1 MSLSKHAL
9 TYLKRHYR
17 ALYQRAYALELAT
30 SLMRWVNLIPAATTS
45 PKPAP
50 TRARRSRALPLLI
63 VLTTLTCGSGLE
75 AAHAA
80 DISGTHTGSD
90 DVYIDKAGTYT
101 VADGTTFKNV
111 SHPTSCPISM
121 YHPLGH
127 FELIFEGSALFE
139 SNSASTIG
147 YGGGAIEVYDS
158 LNFNGGTGDIIFSG
172 NNANT
177 SQFNAEGGAIY
188 TIDALTMTGSTG
200 KISFSGNQ
208 AKNGGAISSS
218 SINLTAGS
226 GGIEFINNRASVHG
240 GAIYVYYNYYNDN
253 NINLTAAEGDIVFS
267 GNTAGSTRNAI
278 YIYSSDPPT
287 INLQAKGNHFISFED
302 AISGRDPKYIDVLLN
317 DGTDYDG
324 TIKFSTSMTLGQ
336 IAQFDGTFELSGTN
350 TTLSSN
356 YTLANGTYEV
366 KKGATGDHRNFQ
378 QNNGELKVEGV
389 LEATTFN
396 YNNGIFDIDGKLD
409 VNTFNQ
415 LDGDLKAGSGND
427 DNLTLNGTMKV
438 ENYQLKTGSLT
449 VGDSADGL
457 AITALTL
464 STDTTLT
471 VENGFGGS
479 IESLVNNGGT
489 LQGDGLSGL
498 TLKEF
503 STTVDYTFTK
513 ETSPQVTTFKLL
525 TGGSYTVSTGEHAQ
539 YDTFEMDGN
548 SLTVESQGSFTAD
561 SFTHSTGSI
570 SLQPGS
576 TFTVAKGN
584 YTSPKYTTA
593 TTVLELS
600 SGSDFVVLGSYT
612 LSEGGQV
619 KVSGLGST
627 ITAQS
632 IAFESGSE
640 LYFTIDESVKGNEP
654 ENAMLILNQTVNT
667 QAISLAG
674 VTVTVPS
681 EAATAAKQRAARTG
695 TAEAVHLLYSKTG
708 LTDLPADGTN
718 NLYRFQVKDTGGESY
733 SYGQDTTTDPGIDPD
748 PGTDPDPGQGGTD
761 PGQGGTDPSTGDG
774 GQTDPQPGTG
784 EGGSNPG
791 TGEGGSQGGGSLI
804 AVRDPQALEHMGATG
819 NQAHAFSIFENGT
832 FAEGSPEAR
841 FFKAKGGIFE
851 VTQQDG
857 AAGLTALTALLPND
871 APVVLDQARNT
882 MSFITQAAFDG
893 AGLPPGRSG
902 RAQVSLSAQN
912 QGASPIAGANSVASL
927 STAST
932 GRSAVQDEGGRIS
945 APLSLN
951 SALWLKA
958 RLNSIDSER
967 YENGSA
973 GYDGDLSLLALGIDT
988 ALTSEWSLGLG
999 FSYSK
1004 GDLDGLSRSVESEG
1018 YTLFGYSRYHSGNWY
1033 LNGLVAVSL
1042 EDYEE
1047 DSQVLSH
1054 SLTSDYRATTL
1065 YGGIFT
1071 GLELSTAQGG
1081 TFSPEIGLTVFSTKL
1096 SDYDSELSDN
1106 IEAERATISSALAGF
1121 KWQLTALSTESA
1133 ELNVKGAL
1141 HARYDLST
1149 EGIDYDVGLSNGTH
1163 LQLAGEEP
1171 DRFALMPSLGVS
1183 LKLGPSRAFELEA
1196 RYSAEL
1202 SEHFTG
1208 QAVSLGLNYRF

>member
-17 ALYQRAYALELAT
+17 ALYQRAYALGLAP

-218 SINLTAGS
+218 SVNLTAGS

-240 GAIYVYYNYYNDN
+240 GAIYLFPYNATNVT
-253 NINLTAAEGDIVFS
+253 LTAAEGDIVFS
-267 GNTAGSTRNAI
+267 GNTVGSARNAI
-278 YIYSSDPPT
+278 YIDSSALFA
-287 INLQAKGNHFISFED
+287 INLQAKDNHFISFED
-302 AISGRDPKYIDVLLN
+302 AISGRAPTNLSVNLN
-317 DGTDYDG
+317 DGADYDG

-336 IAQFDGTFELSGTN
+336 VNQHNGTFELSGQT
-350 TTLSSN
+350 TTLTSN
-356 YTLANGTYEV
+356 YTLNQGTYVV
-366 KKGATGDHRNFQ
+366 KEGATGNHETFNQ
-378 QNNGELKVEGV
+378 QNGELNVGGT
-389 LEATTFN
+389 LTATTFN
-396 YNNGIFDIDGKLD
+396 YIDGSFKLDGKLD
-409 VNTFNQ
+409 VGTFNQ
-415 LDGDLKAGSGND
+415 NGGDLKAGGTEGEDNLVLGTDGSMEVD
-427 DNLTLNGTMKV
+427 DYQLKNGSLTIGEGADKLTIGNLTLN
-438 ENYQLKTGSLT
+438 
-449 VGDSADGL
+449 
-457 AITALTL
+457 
-464 STDTTLT
+464 TDTTLT
-471 VENGFGGS
+471 VEENA
-479 IESLVNNGGT
+479 T
-489 LQGDGLSGL
+489 L
-498 TLKEF
+498 
-503 STTVDYTFTK
+503 
-513 ETSPQVTTFKLL
+513 
-525 TGGSYTVSTGEHAQ
+525 TVS
-539 YDTFEMDGN
+539 N
-548 SLTVESQGSFTAD
+548 SLTNSGSL
-561 SFTHSTGSI
+561 I
-570 SLQPGS
+570 LKPQS
-576 TFTVAKGN
+576 TFILQNGD
-584 YTSPKYTTA
+584 YTTPA
-593 TTVLELS
+593 TEHNFSAGTTFEI
-600 SGSDFVVLGSYT
+600 SGKYT
-612 LSEGGQV
+612 LSQGATI
-619 KVSGLGST
+619 KVSGLSSKIQAKTIALNPGST
-627 ITAQS
+627 LHFSIDDSAKGSTA
-632 IAFESGSE
+632 
-640 LYFTIDESVKGNEP
+640 T
-654 ENAMLILNQTVNT
+654 NAMLNLIQTDASAT
-667 QAISLAG
+667 AIPLKD
-674 VTVTVPS
+674 VTITVDS
-681 EAATAAKQRAARTG
+681 ATAVAAKQRAARTG
-695 TAEAVHLLYSKTG
+695 TVETVYLLSSNKGFTIDKPTSNVNELYKVTVQG
-708 LTDLPADGTN
+708 TDTEV
-718 NLYRFQVKDTGGESY
+718 YRYGEEKA
-733 SYGQDTTTDPGIDPD
+733 PDPD
-748 PGTDPDPGQGGTD
+748 PSTDPY

-857 AAGLTALTALLPND
+857 IAGLTALTALLPND

-932 GRSAVQDEGGRIS
+932 GRSTVQDEGGRIS

-1081 TFSPEIGLTVFSTKL
+1081 TFTTELGLTVLSTKL

-1106 IEAERATISSALAGF
+1106 IEAKRATISSALAGF

-1149 EGIDYDVGLSNGTH
+1149 EGLDYDVGLSNGTH
-1163 LQLAGEEP
+1163 LQLVGEEP
-1171 DRFALMPSLGVS
+1171 DRFALMPSLGVN

>member
-17 ALYQRAYALELAT
+17 ALYQRAYALGLAP
-30 SLMRWVNLIPAATTS
+30 SLMRWVNLIPVEPNE

-50 TRARRSRALPLLI
+50 ARRNRALPLLI
-63 VLTTLTCGSGLE
+63 TLTALTCGPGLE

-101 VADGTTFKNV
+101 VASGTTFKNV
-111 SHPTSCPISM
+111 SDPANSPISM
-121 YHPLGH
+121 IKTDGQ
-127 FELIFEGSALFE
+127 FGLIFEGSALFE
-139 SNSASTIG
+139 SNSAATAVA
-147 YGGGAIEVYDS
+147 GGGAIAAYGS
-158 LNFNGGTGDIIFSG
+158 LNFSGGPGDITFSG
-172 NNANT
+172 NTATNT
-177 SQFNAEGGAIY
+177 SSSMGTEGGAIY
-188 TIDALTMTGSTG
+188 TYKTLTMTGSTG

-208 AKNGGAISSS
+208 AQKGGAINSSS
-218 SINLTAGS
+218 VNLTAGS
-226 GGIEFINNRASVHG
+226 GGIEFVNNHASDRG
-240 GAIYVYYNYYNDN
+240 GAIY
-253 NINLTAAEGDIVFS
+253 INQTGSANVKITAAEGDIVFS

-278 YIYSSDPPT
+278 YIYNSDPPT

-317 DGTDYDG
+317 DGTTDYDG
-324 TIKFSTSMTLGQ
+324 TIKFSTSMTLGLMTQ
-336 IAQFDGTFELSGTN
+336 YNGTFELSGLD
-350 TTLSSN
+350 TTLTSN
-356 YTLANGTYEV
+356 YLLHQGTYVV
-366 KKGATGDHRNFQ
+366 KEGATGNHETFNQ
-378 QNNGELKVEGV
+378 QNGELNVGGTLTATTFHHDNGTINAEGTLDVDTFYQSDGTLNVGGTLIATTFHHINGTINAEGTLDVDTFYQNDGTLKVGGK

-396 YNNGIFDIDGKLD
+396 QYNGAIKVEGTLD
-409 VNTFNQ
+409 V
-415 LDGDLKAGSGND
+415 
-427 DNLTLNGTMKV
+427 
-438 ENYQLKTGSLT
+438 
-449 VGDSADGL
+449 
-457 AITALTL
+457 
-464 STDTTLT
+464 
-471 VENGFGGS
+471 
-479 IESLVNNGGT
+479 
-489 LQGDGLSGL
+489 
-498 TLKEF
+498 
-503 STTVDYTFTK
+503 
-513 ETSPQVTTFKLL
+513 
-525 TGGSYTVSTGEHAQ
+525 
-539 YDTFEMDGN
+539 DTFEMDGN

-761 PGQGGTDPSTGDG
+761 PGQGGTNPGTGDG
-774 GQTDPQPGTG
+774 GQTDPKPGTG

-791 TGEGGSQGGGSLI
+791 SGEGGSQGGGSLI
-804 AVRDPQALEHMGATG
+804 AARDPQALERMGATG
-819 NQAHAFSIFENGT
+819 NQSRAFSILENGI
-832 FAEGSPEAR
+832 FADGSPEAR

-857 AAGLTALTALLPND
+857 IAGLTALTALLPND

-893 AGLPPGRSG
+893 SGITPGRIS
-902 RAQVSLSAQN
+902 RAQISLSAPQ
-912 QGASPIAGANSVASL
+912 QGEAPIASANSGARLSL
-927 STAST
+927 TST
-932 GRSAVQDEGGRIS
+932 GSSTVQDEGGRIS

-958 RLNSIDSER
+958 RLNSIDSEH
-967 YENGSA
+967 YDNGSA

-988 ALTSEWSLGLG
+988 ALTPEWSLGLG

-1004 GDLDGLSRSVESEG
+1004 GDLDALSRSVESEG
-1018 YTLFGYSRYHSGNWY
+1018 YTIFGYSRYRSGNWY
-1033 LNGLVAVSL
+1033 LNGLLAVSL

-1054 SLTSDYRATTL
+1054 SLKTDYRATTL

-1081 TFSPEIGLTVFSTKL
+1081 TFTPELGLTVLSTKL

-1106 IEAERATISSALAGF
+1106 IEVERATISSALAGF
-1121 KWQLTALSTESA
+1121 KWQLTALSTESV

>member
-17 ALYQRAYALELAT
+17 ALYQRAYALGLAP
-30 SLMRWVNLIPAATTS
+30 SLMRWVNLIPVEPNE

-50 TRARRSRALPLLI
+50 ARRNRALPLLI
-63 VLTTLTCGSGLE
+63 TLTALTCGPGLE

-101 VADGTTFKNV
+101 VASGTTFKNV
-111 SHPTSCPISM
+111 SDPANSPISM
-121 YHPLGH
+121 IKTDGSTDGQ
-127 FELIFEGSALFE
+127 FGLIFEGSALFE
-139 SNSASTIG
+139 SNSAATAVA
-147 YGGGAIEVYDS
+147 GGGAIAAYGS
-158 LNFNGGTGDIIFSG
+158 LNFSGGPGDITFSG
-172 NNANT
+172 NTATNT
-177 SQFNAEGGAIY
+177 SSSMGTEGGAIY
-188 TIDALTMTGSTG
+188 TYKTLTMTGSTG

-208 AKNGGAISSS
+208 AQKGGAINSSS
-218 SINLTAGS
+218 VNLTAGS
-226 GGIEFINNRASVHG
+226 GDIEFVNNHASDLG
-240 GAIYVYYNYYNDN
+240 GAIYINQTGSANV
-253 NINLTAAEGDIVFS
+253 NIRAAEGDIVFS

-278 YIYSSDPPT
+278 YIDNSDSPS

-302 AISGRDPKYIDVLLN
+302 AISGRDPKYINVLLN
-317 DGTDYDG
+317 DGTTDYDG
-324 TIKFSTSMTLGQ
+324 TIKFSTSMTLGLMTQ
-336 IAQFDGTFELSGTN
+336 YNGTFELSGLD
-350 TTLSSN
+350 TTLTSN
-356 YTLANGTYEV
+356 YILHQGTYVV
-366 KKGATGDHRNFQ
+366 KEGATGNHETFNQ
-378 QNNGELKVEGV
+378 QNGELNVGGTLIATTFHHINGTINAEGTLDVDTFYQNDGTLKVGGK

-396 YNNGIFDIDGKLD
+396 QYNGAIKVEGTLD
-409 VNTFNQ
+409 V
-415 LDGDLKAGSGND
+415 
-427 DNLTLNGTMKV
+427 
-438 ENYQLKTGSLT
+438 
-449 VGDSADGL
+449 
-457 AITALTL
+457 
-464 STDTTLT
+464 
-471 VENGFGGS
+471 
-479 IESLVNNGGT
+479 
-489 LQGDGLSGL
+489 
-498 TLKEF
+498 
-503 STTVDYTFTK
+503 
-513 ETSPQVTTFKLL
+513 
-525 TGGSYTVSTGEHAQ
+525 
-539 YDTFEMDGN
+539 DTFEMDGN

-619 KVSGLGST
+619 KVSGLSSKIQAKTIALNPGST
-627 ITAQS
+627 LHFSIDDSAKGSTA
-632 IAFESGSE
+632 
-640 LYFTIDESVKGNEP
+640 T
-654 ENAMLILNQTVNT
+654 NAMLNLIQTDASAT
-667 QAISLAG
+667 AIPLKD
-674 VTVTVPS
+674 VTITVDS
-681 EAATAAKQRAARTG
+681 ATAAAAKQRAARTG
-695 TAEAVHLLYSKTG
+695 TVETVYLLSSNKGFTIDKPTSNVNELYKVTVQG
-708 LTDLPADGTN
+708 TDTEV
-718 NLYRFQVKDTGGESY
+718 YRYGEEKA
-733 SYGQDTTTDPGIDPD
+733 PDPD
-748 PGTDPDPGQGGTD
+748 PSTDPDPQPGT
-761 PGQGGTDPSTGDG
+761 GGDG
-774 GQTDPQPGTG
+774 STDSQPGTG
-784 EGGSNPG
+784 EGGFNPG
-791 TGEGGSQGGGSLI
+791 MGEGGSEGGGSLI
-804 AVRDPQALEHMGATG
+804 AARDPQALERMGATG
-819 NQAHAFSIFENGT
+819 NQSRAFSILENGI
-832 FAEGSPEAR
+832 FADGSPEAR

-857 AAGLTALTALLPND
+857 VAGLTALTALLPND

-893 AGLPPGRSG
+893 AGLPTGRISH
-902 RAQVSLSAQN
+902 AHVNLSASQ
-912 QGASPIAGANSVASL
+912 QGAAPIAGANSGAPL
-927 STAST
+927 SSAAT
-932 GRSAVQDEGGRIS
+932 GHGAVQDEGGRIS

-958 RLNSIDSER
+958 RLNSIDSEH
-967 YENGSA
+967 YDNGSA

-988 ALTSEWSLGLG
+988 ALTPEWSLGLG

-1004 GDLDGLSRSVESEG
+1004 GDLDALSRSVESEG
-1018 YTLFGYSRYHSGNWY
+1018 YALFGYSRYRQGSWY
-1033 LNGLVAVSL
+1033 LNGLLAVSL

-1047 DSQVLSH
+1047 DSQVLTH
-1054 SLTSDYRATTL
+1054 SLKTDYRATTL

-1096 SDYDSELSDN
+1096 SDYDSALSDN

-1171 DRFALMPSLGVS
+1171 DSFALMPSLGVN

>member
-17 ALYQRAYALELAT
+17 ALYQRAYALGLAP
-30 SLMRWVNLIPAATTS
+30 SLMRWVNLIPVEPNE

-50 TRARRSRALPLLI
+50 ARRNRALPLLI
-63 VLTTLTCGSGLE
+63 TLTALTCGPGLE

-101 VADGTTFKNV
+101 VASGTTFKNV
-111 SHPTSCPISM
+111 SDPANSPISM
-121 YHPLGH
+121 IKTDGSTDGQ
-127 FELIFEGSALFE
+127 FGLIFEGSALFE
-139 SNSASTIG
+139 SNSAATAVA
-147 YGGGAIEVYDS
+147 GGGAIAAYGS
-158 LNFNGGTGDIIFSG
+158 LNFSGGPGDITFSG
-172 NNANT
+172 NTATNT
-177 SQFNAEGGAIY
+177 SSSMGTEGGAIY
-188 TIDALTMTGSTG
+188 TYKTLTMTGSTG

-208 AKNGGAISSS
+208 AQKGGAINSSS
-218 SINLTAGS
+218 VNLTAGS
-226 GGIEFINNRASVHG
+226 GGIEFVNNHASDRG
-240 GAIYVYYNYYNDN
+240 GAIY
-253 NINLTAAEGDIVFS
+253 INQTGSANVKITAAEGDIVFS

-278 YIYSSDPPT
+278 YIYNSDPPT

-302 AISGRDPKYIDVLLN
+302 AISGRDPKYIDVRLN
-317 DGTDYDG
+317 DGTTDYDG
-324 TIKFSTSMTLGQ
+324 TIKFSTSMTLGLMTQ
-336 IAQFDGTFELSGTN
+336 YNGTFELSGLD
-350 TTLSSN
+350 TTLTSN
-356 YTLANGTYEV
+356 YILHQGTYVV
-366 KKGATGDHRNFQ
+366 KEGATGNHETFNQ
-378 QNNGELKVEGV
+378 QNGELNVGGTLIATTFHHFNGTINAEGTLDVDTFYQSDGTLNVGGTLIATTFHHINGTLKVGGK

-396 YNNGIFDIDGKLD
+396 QYNGAIKVEGTLD
-409 VNTFNQ
+409 V
-415 LDGDLKAGSGND
+415 
-427 DNLTLNGTMKV
+427 
-438 ENYQLKTGSLT
+438 
-449 VGDSADGL
+449 
-457 AITALTL
+457 
-464 STDTTLT
+464 
-471 VENGFGGS
+471 
-479 IESLVNNGGT
+479 
-489 LQGDGLSGL
+489 
-498 TLKEF
+498 
-503 STTVDYTFTK
+503 
-513 ETSPQVTTFKLL
+513 
-525 TGGSYTVSTGEHAQ
+525 
-539 YDTFEMDGN
+539 DTFEMDGN

-627 ITAQS
+627 ITAQT
-632 IAFESGSE
+632 IGFASGSE
-640 LYFTIDESVKGNEP
+640 LYFTIDDSVKSNEP
-654 ENAMLILNQTVNT
+654 ENAMLILDQTNT
-667 QAISLAG
+667 NDAISLEG
-674 VTVTVPS
+674 VTITVDAPT
-681 EAATAAKQRAARTG
+681 ATAAKKRAARTG
-695 TAEAVHLLYSKTG
+695 TAETVHLLYSEQGFTG
-708 LTDLPADGTN
+708 LPADGTN
-718 NLYRFQVKDTGGESY
+718 NLYQVKLDDGSMGY
-733 SYGQDTTTDPGIDPD
+733 RYGKDTTTD

-761 PGQGGTDPSTGDG
+761 PGTGGNNPGSGGDSSTDPK
-774 GQTDPQPGTG
+774 PGTG

-791 TGEGGSQGGGSLI
+791 SGDDGSQGGGSLI
-804 AVRDPQALEHMGATG
+804 AVRDPQALERMGATG
-819 NQAHAFSIFENGT
+819 NQAHAFSILENGT
-832 FAEGSPEAR
+832 FAEGTPEEH

-851 VTQQDG
+851 VTQQDA

-893 AGLPPGRSG
+893 SSISPARISPRISLVNTSSQGGAPAAGAGQIADANSG
-902 RAQVSLSAQN
+902 AQLSAT
-912 QGASPIAGANSVASL
+912 P
-927 STAST
+927 T
-932 GRSAVQDEGGRIS
+932 GRGAVQEEGGRIS

-958 RLNSIDSER
+958 RLNTIDSER

-988 ALTSEWSLGLG
+988 ALTPEWSLGLG

-1004 GDLDGLSRSVESEG
+1004 GDLDALSRSVESEG
-1018 YTLFGYSRYHSGNWY
+1018 YALFGYSRYRQGSWY
-1033 LNGLVAVSL
+1033 LNGLLAVSL

-1047 DSQVLSH
+1047 DSQVLTH
-1054 SLTSDYRATTL
+1054 SLKTDYRATTL

-1096 SDYDSELSDN
+1096 SDYDSALSDN

-1171 DRFALMPSLGVS
+1171 DRFALMPSLGVN
-1183 LKLGPSRAFELEA
+1183 LKLGSSRAFELEA

>member
-17 ALYQRAYALELAT
+17 ALYQRAYALELAP

-80 DISGTHTGSD
+80 TLSGTIISGD
-90 DVYIDKAGTYT
+90 DNNPVYIDQEGTYT

-111 SHPTSCPISM
+111 SHPTRSPISM
-121 YHPLGH
+121 YHPGTLGH

-147 YGGGAIEVYDS
+147 YGGGAIEVDGS

-172 NNANT
+172 NKANT

-218 SINLTAGS
+218 SVNLTAGS
-226 GGIEFINNRASVHG
+226 GGIEFVNNHASKQG
-240 GAIYVYYNYYNDN
+240 GAIYVHYSYYYHN

-267 GNTAGSTRNAI
+267 GNTAESARNAI
-278 YIYSSDPPT
+278 YIDSSAPPA
-287 INLQAKGNHFISFED
+287 INLQAKDNHFISFED
-302 AISGRDPKYIDVLLN
+302 AISGRAPKYIDVRLN
-317 DGTDYDG
+317 DGTYNDG
-324 TIKFSTSMTLGQ
+324 TIKFSTSMTLGLMTQ
-336 IAQFDGTFELSGTN
+336 YNGTFELSGLD
-350 TTLSSN
+350 TTLTSN
-356 YTLANGTYEV
+356 YLLHQGTYVV
-366 KKGATGDHRNFQ
+366 KEGATGNHKTFNQ
-378 QNNGELKVEGV
+378 QNGELNVGGTLTATTFYQSAGTLKVGGT
-389 LEATTFN
+389 LKATTFN
-396 YNNGIFDIDGKLD
+396 HINGTIKVEGTLD
-409 VNTFNQ
+409 VDTFNQ
-415 LDGDLKAGSGND
+415 NSGALKAGSGND
-427 DNLTLNGTMKV
+427 DNLVLGTDGTMKV
-438 ENYQLKTGSLT
+438 ENYQLNRGSLT

-457 AITALTL
+457 AITKLTL
-464 STDTTLT
+464 SKDTSFT
-471 VENGFGGS
+471 VEKGFSGS
-479 IESLVNNGGT
+479 ISKLIINSGGIIT
-489 LQGDGLSGL
+489 ISAGAN
-498 TLKEF
+498 
-503 STTVDYTFTK
+503 
-513 ETSPQVTTFKLL
+513 
-525 TGGSYTVSTGEHAQ
+525 AQ

-561 SFTHSTGSI
+561 SFTHTTGHI
-570 SLQPGS
+570 VLQS
-576 TFTVAKGN
+576 DADFTVAKGN
-584 YTSPKYTTA
+584 YTSPKYATP

-600 SGSDFVVLGSYT
+600 SGSDFVVSGSYT

-627 ITAQS
+627 ITAQT
-632 IAFESGSE
+632 ITFESGSE
-640 LYFTIDESVKGNEP
+640 LYFAIDDSVKGNEP
-654 ENAMLILNQTVNT
+654 KNAMLILETNT
-667 QAISLAG
+667 NDEISLAG
-674 VTVTVPS
+674 VTVTVDSPT
-681 EAATAAKQRAARTG
+681 ATAAKQRAARTG
-695 TAEAVHLLYSKTG
+695 TAETVHLLYSKTG
-708 LTDLPADGTN
+708 FTGLPADGTN
-718 NLYRFQVKDTGGESY
+718 NLYQVKLDDGSMGY
-733 SYGQDTTTDPGIDPD
+733 RYGQDTTTD

-761 PGQGGTDPSTGDG
+761 PGQGGTDPGQGGTDPGTGDS
-774 GQTDPQPGTG
+774 GQTDPNPGTG

-791 TGEGGSQGGGSLI
+791 SGEGGSQGGGSLI
-804 AVRDPQALEHMGATG
+804 AVRDPQALERMGATG
-819 NQAHAFSIFENGT
+819 NQAHAFSILENGT
-832 FAEGSPEAR
+832 FAEGTPEAR

-857 AAGLTALTALLPND
+857 IAGLTALTALLPND

-893 AGLPPGRSG
+893 SGITPGRIS
-902 RAQVSLSAQN
+902 RAQISLSAPQ
-912 QGASPIAGANSVASL
+912 QGEAPIAGTNSSAPL
-927 STAST
+927 SSAST

-945 APLSLN
+945 APLSLT

-958 RLNSIDSER
+958 RLNSIDSEH
-967 YENGSA
+967 YDNGSA

-988 ALTSEWSLGLG
+988 ALTPEWSLGLG

-1004 GDLDGLSRSVESEG
+1004 GDLDALSRSVESEG
-1018 YTLFGYSRYHSGNWY
+1018 YALFGYSRYRQGSWY
-1033 LNGLVAVSL
+1033 LNGLLAVSL

-1047 DSQVLSH
+1047 DSQVLTH
-1054 SLTSDYRATTL
+1054 SLKTDYRATTL

-1096 SDYDSELSDN
+1096 SDYDSTLSDN

-1183 LKLGPSRAFELEA
+1183 LKLGPNRAFELEA
-1196 RYSAEL
+1196 RYCAEL

>member
-17 ALYQRAYALELAT
+17 ALYQRAYALGLAS
-30 SLMRWVNLIPAATTS
+30 SLMRWVDLIPAAPTAQKT
-45 PKPAP
+45 AP
-50 TRARRSRALPLLI
+50 ARRHVHPALPLLI
-63 VLTTLTCGSGLE
+63 ALTTLTCGPGLE
-75 AAHAA
+75 TSHAA
-80 DISGTHTGSD
+80 PLSGTIISGNYNQA
-90 DVYIDKAGTYT
+90 VYINQEGTYT

-111 SHPTSCPISM
+111 SDPANSPISM
-121 YHPLGH
+121 IKTDGSTDGQ
-127 FELIFEGSALFE
+127 FGLIFEGSALFE
-139 SNSASTIG
+139 SNSAATAVA
-147 YGGGAIEVYDS
+147 GGGAIAAYGS
-158 LNFNGGTGDIIFSG
+158 LNFSGGPGDITFSG
-172 NNANT
+172 NTATNT
-177 SQFNAEGGAIY
+177 SSSMGTEGGAIY
-188 TIDALTMTGSTG
+188 TYKTLTMTGSTG

-208 AKNGGAISSS
+208 AQKGGAINSSS
-218 SINLTAGS
+218 VNLTAGS
-226 GGIEFINNRASVHG
+226 GDIEFVNNHASDLG
-240 GAIYVYYNYYNDN
+240 GAIYINQTGSANV
-253 NINLTAAEGDIVFS
+253 NIRAAEGDIVFS

-278 YIYSSDPPT
+278 YIDNSDTPS

-302 AISGRDPKYIDVLLN
+302 AISGRDPKYINVRLN
-317 DGTDYDG
+317 DGTTDYDG
-324 TIKFSTSMTLGQ
+324 TIKFSTSMTLGLMTQ
-336 IAQFDGTFELSGTN
+336 YNGTFELSGLD
-350 TTLSSN
+350 TTLTSN
-356 YTLANGTYEV
+356 YLLHQGTYVV
-366 KKGATGDHRNFQ
+366 KEGATGNHETFNQ
-378 QNNGELKVEGV
+378 QNGELNVGGTLIATTFLHINGTINAEGTLDV
-389 LEATTFN
+389 DTFYQSNGTINAEGILNTTTFNHVNGELNVGGTLTATTFN
-396 YNNGIFDIDGKLD
+396 YSDGSFKLDGKLD
-409 VNTFNQ
+409 VGTFNQ
-415 LDGDLKAGSGND
+415 NGGDLKAGGTEGEDNLVLGTDGSMEVD
-427 DNLTLNGTMKV
+427 DYQLKNGSLTIGEGADKLTIGNLTLN
-438 ENYQLKTGSLT
+438 
-449 VGDSADGL
+449 
-457 AITALTL
+457 
-464 STDTTLT
+464 TDTTLT
-471 VENGFGGS
+471 VEENA
-479 IESLVNNGGT
+479 T
-489 LQGDGLSGL
+489 L
-498 TLKEF
+498 
-503 STTVDYTFTK
+503 
-513 ETSPQVTTFKLL
+513 
-525 TGGSYTVSTGEHAQ
+525 TVS
-539 YDTFEMDGN
+539 N
-548 SLTVESQGSFTAD
+548 SLTNSGSL
-561 SFTHSTGSI
+561 I
-570 SLQPGS
+570 LKPQS
-576 TFTVAKGN
+576 TFILQNGD
-584 YTSPKYTTA
+584 YTTPA
-593 TTVLELS
+593 TEHNFSAGTTFEI
-600 SGSDFVVLGSYT
+600 SGKYT
-612 LSEGGQV
+612 LSQGATI
-619 KVSGLGST
+619 KVSGLSSKIQAKTIALNPGST
-627 ITAQS
+627 LHFSIDDSAKGSTA
-632 IAFESGSE
+632 
-640 LYFTIDESVKGNEP
+640 T
-654 ENAMLILNQTVNT
+654 NAMLNLIQTDASAT
-667 QAISLAG
+667 AIPLKD
-674 VTVTVPS
+674 VTITVDS
-681 EAATAAKQRAARTG
+681 ATAVAAKQRAARTG
-695 TAEAVHLLYSKTG
+695 TVETVYLLSSNKGFTIDKPTSNVNELYKVTVQG
-708 LTDLPADGTN
+708 TDTEV
-718 NLYRFQVKDTGGESY
+718 YRYGEEKA
-733 SYGQDTTTDPGIDPD
+733 PDPD
-748 PGTDPDPGQGGTD
+748 PSTDPD

-857 AAGLTALTALLPND
+857 IAGLTALTALLPND

-1081 TFSPEIGLTVFSTKL
+1081 TFTPELGLTVLSTKL

-1106 IEAERATISSALAGF
+1106 IEAKRATISSALAGF

-1149 EGIDYDVGLSNGTH
+1149 EGLDYDVGLSNGTH
-1163 LQLAGEEP
+1163 LQLVGEEP
-1171 DRFALMPSLGVS
+1171 DRFALMPSLGVN

>member
-17 ALYQRAYALELAT
+17 ALYQRAYALGLAP

-80 DISGTHTGSD
+80 DISGNYNNNI
-90 DVYIDKAGTYT
+90 YIFKEGTYT
-101 VADGTTFKNV
+101 VASGTTFEN
-111 SHPTSCPISM
+111 ISNAAQS
-121 YHPLGH
+121 PLHMTNQEREGQFGLTFEGTAH
-127 FELIFEGSALFE
+127 FEK
-139 SNSASTIG
+139 NSAPQSKA
-147 YGGGAIEVYDS
+147 GGGAIFVYGS
-158 LNFNGGTGDIIFSG
+158 LNFSGGVGEITFSG
-172 NNANT
+172 NSAMP
-177 SQFNAEGGAIY
+177 SYASKGGAIY
-188 TIDALTMTGSTG
+188 TSDALTMTGSTG
-200 KISFSGNQ
+200 KISFSGNK
-208 AKNGGAISSS
+208 AKYGGAISSP

-240 GAIYVYYNYYNDN
+240 GAIYINQTGSANV
-253 NINLTAAEGDIVFS
+253 NIRAAEGDIVFS

-278 YIYSSDPPT
+278 YIDNSDPPS
-287 INLQAKGNHFISFED
+287 INLRAKGNHFISFED
-302 AISGRDPKYIDVLLN
+302 AISGRDPKYIDVRLN
-317 DGTDYDG
+317 DGTYNDG
-324 TIKFSTSMTLGQ
+324 TIKFSTSMTLGLMTQ
-336 IAQFDGTFELSGTN
+336 YNGTFELSGLD
-350 TTLSSN
+350 TTLTSN
-356 YTLANGTYEV
+356 YLLHQGTYVV
-366 KKGATGDHRNFQ
+366 KEGATGNHETFNQ
-378 QNNGELKVEGV
+378 QNGELNVGGTLTATTFYHINGTIKVEG
-389 LEATTFN
+389 T
-396 YNNGIFDIDGKLD
+396 LD
-409 VNTFNQ
+409 VDTFNQ
-415 LDGDLKAGSGND
+415 NSGALKAGSGND
-427 DNLTLNGTMKV
+427 DNLVLGTDGTMKV
-438 ENYQLKTGSLT
+438 ENYQLNRGSLT

-457 AITALTL
+457 AITKLTL
-464 STDTTLT
+464 SKDTSFT
-471 VENGFGGS
+471 VEKGFSGS
-479 IESLVNNGGT
+479 ISKLIINSGGIIT
-489 LQGDGLSGL
+489 ISAGAN
-498 TLKEF
+498 
-503 STTVDYTFTK
+503 
-513 ETSPQVTTFKLL
+513 
-525 TGGSYTVSTGEHAQ
+525 AQ

-561 SFTHSTGSI
+561 SFTHTTGHI
-570 SLQPGS
+570 VLQS
-576 TFTVAKGN
+576 DADFTVAKGN
-584 YTSPKYTTA
+584 YSSPKYATP

-600 SGSDFVVLGSYT
+600 SGSDFVVSGSYT

-619 KVSGLGST
+619 KVSGLSSKIQAKTIALNPGST
-627 ITAQS
+627 LHFSIDDSAKGSTA
-632 IAFESGSE
+632 
-640 LYFTIDESVKGNEP
+640 T
-654 ENAMLILNQTVNT
+654 NAMLNLIQTDASAT
-667 QAISLAG
+667 AIPLKD
-674 VTVTVPS
+674 VTITVDS
-681 EAATAAKQRAARTG
+681 ATAAAAKQRAARTG
-695 TAEAVHLLYSKTG
+695 TVETVYLLSSNKGFTIDKPTSNVNELYKVTVQG
-708 LTDLPADGTN
+708 TDTEV
-718 NLYRFQVKDTGGESY
+718 YRYGEEKA
-733 SYGQDTTTDPGIDPD
+733 PDPD
-748 PGTDPDPGQGGTD
+748 PSTDPDPQPGT
-761 PGQGGTDPSTGDG
+761 GGDG
-774 GQTDPQPGTG
+774 STDSQPGTG
-784 EGGSNPG
+784 EGGFNPG
-791 TGEGGSQGGGSLI
+791 SGEGGSQGGGSLI
-804 AVRDPQALEHMGATG
+804 AVRDPQALERMGATG
-819 NQAHAFSIFENGT
+819 NQAHAFSILENGT

-893 AGLPPGRSG
+893 AGLLPGRSG

-912 QGASPIAGANSVASL
+912 QGAAPIAGANSGAPL
-927 STAST
+927 SSAST

-945 APLSLN
+945 APLSLT

-958 RLNSIDSER
+958 RLNSIDSEH
-967 YENGSA
+967 YDNGSA

-988 ALTSEWSLGLG
+988 ALTPEWSLGLG

-1004 GDLDGLSRSVESEG
+1004 GDLDALSRSVESEG
-1018 YTLFGYSRYHSGNWY
+1018 YALFGYSRYRQGSWY
-1033 LNGLVAVSL
+1033 LNGLLAVSL

-1047 DSQVLSH
+1047 DSQVLTH
-1054 SLTSDYRATTL
+1054 SLKTDYRATTL

-1096 SDYDSELSDN
+1096 SDYDSALSDN

-1183 LKLGPSRAFELEA
+1183 LKLGQSRAFELEA

>member
-17 ALYQRAYALELAT
+17 ALYQRAYALGLAP
-30 SLMRWVNLIPAATTS
+30 SLMRWVNLIPVATTAQ
-45 PKPAP
+45 KPASP
-50 TRARRSRALPLLI
+50 RARRSRAHPALPLLI
-63 VLTTLTCGSGLE
+63 AITTLTCGPRLE
-75 AAHAA
+75 AVHAA
-80 DISGTHTGSD
+80 TLNGTVISGND
-90 DVYIDKAGTYT
+90 NQAVYINQEGTYT

-111 SHPTSCPISM
+111 SHQTRSPISM
-121 YHPLGH
+121 YQQGALGH

-139 SNSASTIG
+139 SNSAPTMG
-147 YGGGAIEVYDS
+147 YGGGAIEVYGS
-158 LNFNGGTGDIIFSG
+158 LNFNGGTGDIIFSS

-218 SINLTAGS
+218 SVNLTAGS
-226 GGIEFINNRASVHG
+226 GGIEFVNNHASKQG
-240 GAIYVYYNYYNDN
+240 GAIYVHYSYYNYN

-267 GNTAGSTRNAI
+267 GNTAGSARNAI
-278 YIYSSDPPT
+278 YIDSSALLA
-287 INLQAKGNHFISFED
+287 INLQAKDNHFISFED
-302 AISGRDPKYIDVLLN
+302 AISGRAPTNIDVLLN
-317 DGTDYDG
+317 NGTTDYDG
-324 TIKFSTSMTLGQ
+324 TIKFSTSMTLGLMTQ
-336 IAQFDGTFELSGTN
+336 YNGTFELSGLD
-350 TTLSSN
+350 TTLTSN
-356 YTLANGTYEV
+356 YILNQGTYVV
-366 KKGATGDHRNFQ
+366 KEGATGNHETFNQ
-378 QNNGELKVEGV
+378 QNGELNVGGTLIATTFQHDNGTINAEGTLDVDTFYQSDGTLNVGGTLIATTFHHINGTINAEGTLDVDTFYQSDGTLKVGGK

-396 YNNGIFDIDGKLD
+396 QYNGAIKVEGTLD
-409 VNTFNQ
+409 V
-415 LDGDLKAGSGND
+415 
-427 DNLTLNGTMKV
+427 
-438 ENYQLKTGSLT
+438 
-449 VGDSADGL
+449 
-457 AITALTL
+457 
-464 STDTTLT
+464 
-471 VENGFGGS
+471 
-479 IESLVNNGGT
+479 
-489 LQGDGLSGL
+489 
-498 TLKEF
+498 
-503 STTVDYTFTK
+503 
-513 ETSPQVTTFKLL
+513 
-525 TGGSYTVSTGEHAQ
+525 
-539 YDTFEMDGN
+539 DTFEMDGN

-619 KVSGLGST
+619 KVSGLGSK

-632 IAFESGSE
+632 IAFESGAE
-640 LYFTIDESVKGNEP
+640 LYFTIDDSVKGNEP
-654 ENAMLILNQTVNT
+654 ENAMLILDQTVNT
-667 QAISLAG
+667 NAISLAG

-681 EAATAAKQRAARTG
+681 EAATAAKKHAARTG
-695 TAEAVHLLYSKTG
+695 TAETVHLLYCQQG
-708 LTDLPADGTN
+708 FTDLPADGTN
-718 NLYRFQVKDTGGESY
+718 KLYQVKLDDGSMSY
-733 SYGQDTTTDPGIDPD
+733 RYGQDTTTTD
-748 PGTDPDPGQGGTD
+748 PGTDPD

-804 AVRDPQALEHMGATG
+804 AVRDPHALERMGATG
-819 NQAHAFSIFENGT
+819 NQAHAFSILENGT

-912 QGASPIAGANSVASL
+912 QGASPIAGANSGASL

-958 RLNSIDSER
+958 RLNTIDSER

-973 GYDGDLSLLALGIDT
+973 GYDGDLSLLALGIDS
-988 ALTSEWSLGLG
+988 ALTSEWTLGLG
-999 FSYSK
+999 FSYSQ
-1004 GDLDGLSRSVESEG
+1004 GDLDALSRSVESEG
-1018 YTLFGYSRYHSGNWY
+1018 YTIFGYSRYRSGNWY
-1033 LNGLVAVSL
+1033 LNGLLAVSL

-1054 SLTSDYRATTL
+1054 SLKTDYRATTL

-1081 TFSPEIGLTVFSTKL
+1081 TFTPELGLTVLSTKL

-1106 IEAERATISSALAGF
+1106 IEVERATISSALAGF
-1121 KWQLTALSTESA
+1121 KWQLTALSTESV

-1171 DRFALMPSLGVS
+1171 DRFALMPSLGVN
-1183 LKLGPSRAFELEA
+1183 LKLGSSRAFELEA

>member
-1 MSLSKHAL
+1 MCIYEVKGDVSP
-9 TYLKRHYR
+9 
-17 ALYQRAYALELAT
+17 
-30 SLMRWVNLIPAATTS
+30 LIT
-45 PKPAP
+45 
-50 TRARRSRALPLLI
+50 
-63 VLTTLTCGSGLE
+63 
-75 AAHAA
+75 
-80 DISGTHTGSD
+80 
-90 DVYIDKAGTYT
+90 
-101 VADGTTFKNV
+101 KN
-111 SHPTSCPISM
+111 
-121 YHPLGH
+121 
-127 FELIFEGSALFE
+127 LIFEGSALFE
-139 SNSASTIG
+139 SNSAPTMG
-147 YGGGAIEVYDS
+147 YGGGAIEVYGS
-158 LNFNGGTGDIIFSG
+158 LNFNGGTGDIIFSS

-218 SINLTAGS
+218 SVNLTAGS
-226 GGIEFINNRASVHG
+226 GGIEFVNNHASKQG
-240 GAIYVYYNYYNDN
+240 GAIYVHYSYYNYN

-267 GNTAGSTRNAI
+267 GNTAGSARNAI
-278 YIYSSDPPT
+278 YIDSSALLA
-287 INLQAKGNHFISFED
+287 INLQAKDNHFISFED
-302 AISGRDPKYIDVLLN
+302 AISGRAPTNIDVLLN
-317 DGTDYDG
+317 NGTDYDG

-336 IAQFDGTFELSGTN
+336 MTQYNGTFELSGLD
-350 TTLSSN
+350 TTLTTN
-356 YTLANGTYEV
+356 YTLDKGTYEI
-366 KKGATGDHRNFQ
+366 KAEATGVHNTFYQSDGTLKVGGTLKATTFNHINGTINAEGILNTTTFYQ
-378 QNNGELKVEGV
+378 INGELKVGGK

-396 YNNGIFDIDGKLD
+396 QHNGAIKVEGTLD
-409 VNTFNQ
+409 VDTFNQ
-415 LDGDLKAGSGND
+415 NYGALKAGSGND
-427 DNLTLNGTMKV
+427 DNLVLGTDGTMKV
-438 ENYQLKTGSLT
+438 ENYQLNNGSLT

-457 AITALTL
+457 AITKLTL
-464 STDTTLT
+464 TEDTTLT
-471 VENGFGGS
+471 VEKGFSGS
-479 IESLVNNGGT
+479 IDNIVDNGGT
-489 LQGDGLSGL
+489 LTGDGLAEL
-498 TLKEF
+498 TLETF
-503 STTVDYTFTK
+503 STSGDYTFTK

-525 TGGSYTVSTGEHAQ
+525 NGGSYTVSAGEKAQ
-539 YDTFEMDGN
+539 YTNFNMDGD
-548 SLTVESQGSFTAD
+548 SLTVKSQGIFTAD

-584 YTSPKYTTA
+584 YASPKYATA

-600 SGSDFVVLGSYT
+600 SGSNFVVSGSYT
-612 LSEGGQV
+612 LSKGGVV
-619 KVSGLGST
+619 KVSGLGSK

-640 LYFTIDESVKGNEP
+640 LYFTIDDSVKGNEP
-654 ENAMLILNQTVNT
+654 ENAMLILDQTVNT
-667 QAISLAG
+667 KAISLAG

-681 EAATAAKQRAARTG
+681 EAATAAKKRAARTG
-695 TAEAVHLLYSKTG
+695 TAETVHLLYCQQG
-708 LTDLPADGTN
+708 FTDLPADGTN
-718 NLYRFQVKDTGGESY
+718 KLYQVKLDDGSMSY
-733 SYGQDTTTDPGIDPD
+733 RYGQDTTTTD
-748 PGTDPDPGQGGTD
+748 PGTDPD

-791 TGEGGSQGGGSLI
+791 TGECGSQGGGSLI

-902 RAQVSLSAQN
+902 RAQVSLSAKN
-912 QGASPIAGANSVASL
+912 QGASPIAGANSGASL

-958 RLNSIDSER
+958 RLNSIDSEH
-967 YENGSA
+967 YDNGSA

-988 ALTSEWSLGLG
+988 ALTPEWSLGLG

-1004 GDLDGLSRSVESEG
+1004 GDLDALSRSVESEG
-1018 YTLFGYSRYHSGNWY
+1018 YALFGYSRYRQGSWY
-1033 LNGLVAVSL
+1033 LNGLLAVSL

-1047 DSQVLSH
+1047 DSQVLTH
-1054 SLTSDYRATTL
+1054 SLKTDYRATTL

-1096 SDYDSELSDN
+1096 SDYDSALSDN

-1171 DRFALMPSLGVS
+1171 DRFALMPSLGVN
-1183 LKLGPSRAFELEA
+1183 LKLGSSRAFELEA

>member
-1 MSLSKHAL
+1 
-9 TYLKRHYR
+9 
-17 ALYQRAYALELAT
+17 
-30 SLMRWVNLIPAATTS
+30 MRWVNLIPAATTS

-90 DVYIDKAGTYT
+90 NVYIDKAGTYT

-111 SHPTSCPISM
+111 SDPANSPISM
-121 YHPLGH
+121 IKTDGQ
-127 FELIFEGSALFE
+127 FGLIFEGSALFE
-139 SNSASTIG
+139 SNSAATAVA
-147 YGGGAIEVYDS
+147 GGGAIAAYGS
-158 LNFNGGTGDIIFSG
+158 LNFSGGPGDITFSG
-172 NNANT
+172 NTATNT
-177 SQFNAEGGAIY
+177 SSSMGTEGGAIY
-188 TIDALTMTGSTG
+188 TYKTLTMTGSTG

-208 AKNGGAISSS
+208 AQKGGAINSSS
-218 SINLTAGS
+218 VNLTAGS
-226 GGIEFINNRASVHG
+226 GDIEFVNNHASDLG
-240 GAIYVYYNYYNDN
+240 GAIYINQTGSANV
-253 NINLTAAEGDIVFS
+253 NIRAAEGDIVFS

-278 YIYSSDPPT
+278 YIDNSDPPS
-287 INLQAKGNHFISFED
+287 INLRAKGNHFISFED
-302 AISGRDPKYIDVLLN
+302 AISGRDPKYIDVSLN
-317 DGTDYDG
+317 DGTDNDG
-324 TIKFSTSMTLGQ
+324 TIKFSTSMTLGLMHQ
-336 IAQFDGTFELSGTN
+336 YNGTFELSGLD
-350 TTLSSN
+350 TTLTSN
-356 YTLANGTYEV
+356 YILHQGTYVV
-366 KKGATGDHRNFQ
+366 KEGATSNHETFNQ
-378 QNNGELKVEGV
+378 QNGELNVGGTLTATTFYQSDGTLKVGGTLKATTFYQINGELKVGGK

-396 YNNGIFDIDGKLD
+396 QYNGAIKVEGTLD
-409 VNTFNQ
+409 VDTFNH
-415 LDGDLKAGSGND
+415 SN
-427 DNLTLNGTMKV
+427 
-438 ENYQLKTGSLT
+438 
-449 VGDSADGL
+449 
-457 AITALTL
+457 
-464 STDTTLT
+464 
-471 VENGFGGS
+471 
-479 IESLVNNGGT
+479 
-489 LQGDGLSGL
+489 
-498 TLKEF
+498 
-503 STTVDYTFTK
+503 
-513 ETSPQVTTFKLL
+513 
-525 TGGSYTVSTGEHAQ
+525 
-539 YDTFEMDGN
+539 
-548 SLTVESQGSFTAD
+548 
-561 SFTHSTGSI
+561 HSTGSI
-570 SLQPGS
+570 ILKPDS

-584 YTSPKYTTA
+584 YTSPKYATP

-600 SGSDFVVLGSYT
+600 SGSDFVVSGSYT
-612 LSEGGQV
+612 LSEGGVV
-619 KVSGLGST
+619 KVSGLSSKIQAKTIALNPGST
-627 ITAQS
+627 LHFSIDDSAKGSTA
-632 IAFESGSE
+632 
-640 LYFTIDESVKGNEP
+640 T
-654 ENAMLILNQTVNT
+654 NAMLNLIQTDASAT
-667 QAISLAG
+667 AIPLKD
-674 VTVTVPS
+674 VTITVDS
-681 EAATAAKQRAARTG
+681 ATATAAKQRAARTG
-695 TAEAVHLLYSKTG
+695 TTETVYLLHSNKG
-708 LTDLPADGTN
+708 FTDEQPSGDLN
-718 NLYRFQVKDTGGESY
+718 NLYRVQVADGETY
-733 SYGQDTTTDPGIDPD
+733 RYGQDTTTD

-761 PGQGGTDPSTGDG
+761 PGQGGTDPNTGGD

-791 TGEGGSQGGGSLI
+791 SGEDGSQGGGSLI
-804 AVRDPQALEHMGATG
+804 AVRDPQALERMGATG
-819 NQAHAFSIFENGT
+819 NQSRAFSILENGI
-832 FAEGSPEAR
+832 FADGSPEAR

-857 AAGLTALTALLPND
+857 IAGLTALTALLPND

-912 QGASPIAGANSVASL
+912 QGASPIAGANSGASL

-958 RLNSIDSER
+958 RLNSINSEH
-967 YENGSA
+967 YDNGSA

-988 ALTSEWSLGLG
+988 ALTPEWSLGLG

-1004 GDLDGLSRSVESEG
+1004 GDLDALSRSVESEG
-1018 YTLFGYSRYHSGNWY
+1018 YTLFGYSRYRQGSWY

-1042 EDYEE
+1042 EAYEE
-1047 DSQVLSH
+1047 DSQVLTH
-1054 SLTSDYRATTL
+1054 SLKTNYRATTL

-1081 TFSPEIGLTVFSTKL
+1081 TFTPELGLTVLSTKL
-1096 SDYDSELSDN
+1096 SDYDSALSDN

-1171 DRFALMPSLGVS
+1171 DRFALMPSLGVN
-1183 LKLGPSRAFELEA
+1183 LKLGSSRAFELEA

>member
-17 ALYQRAYALELAT
+17 ALYQRAYALGLAP
-30 SLMRWVNLIPAATTS
+30 SLMRWVNLIPVEPNE

-50 TRARRSRALPLLI
+50 ARRNRALPLLI
-63 VLTTLTCGSGLE
+63 TLTALTCGPGLE

-80 DISGTHTGSD
+80 YISGTHTGSD

-101 VADGTTFKNV
+101 VASGTTFKNV
-111 SHPTSCPISM
+111 SDPANSPISM
-121 YHPLGH
+121 IKTDGSTDGQ
-127 FELIFEGSALFE
+127 FGLIFEGSALFE
-139 SNSASTIG
+139 SNSAATAVA
-147 YGGGAIEVYDS
+147 GGGAIAAYGS
-158 LNFNGGTGDIIFSG
+158 LNFSGGVGEITFSG
-172 NNANT
+172 NSAMP
-177 SQFNAEGGAIY
+177 SYASKGGAIY
-188 TIDALTMTGSTG
+188 TSDALTMTGSTG
-200 KISFSGNQ
+200 KISFNGNQ
-208 AKNGGAISSS
+208 AQKGGAINSSS
-218 SINLTAGS
+218 VNLTAGS
-226 GGIEFINNRASVHG
+226 GGIEFVNNHASDRG
-240 GAIYVYYNYYNDN
+240 GAIY
-253 NINLTAAEGDIVFS
+253 INQTGSANVKITAAEGDIVFS

-278 YIYSSDPPT
+278 YIYNSDPPT

-302 AISGRDPKYIDVLLN
+302 AISGRAPTNLSVNLN
-317 DGTDYDG
+317 DGADYDG

-336 IAQFDGTFELSGTN
+336 VNQHNGTFELSGQT
-350 TTLSSN
+350 TTLTSN
-356 YTLANGTYEV
+356 YTLNQGTYVV
-366 KKGATGDHRNFQ
+366 KEGATGNHETFNQ
-378 QNNGELKVEGV
+378 QNGELNVGGT
-389 LEATTFN
+389 LTATTFN
-396 YNNGIFDIDGKLD
+396 YIDGSFKLDGKLD
-409 VNTFNQ
+409 VGTFNQ
-415 LDGDLKAGSGND
+415 NGGDLKAGGTEGEDNLVLGTDGSMEVD
-427 DNLTLNGTMKV
+427 DYQLKNGSLTIGEGADKLTIGNLTLN
-438 ENYQLKTGSLT
+438 
-449 VGDSADGL
+449 
-457 AITALTL
+457 
-464 STDTTLT
+464 TDTTLT
-471 VENGFGGS
+471 VEENA
-479 IESLVNNGGT
+479 T
-489 LQGDGLSGL
+489 L
-498 TLKEF
+498 
-503 STTVDYTFTK
+503 
-513 ETSPQVTTFKLL
+513 
-525 TGGSYTVSTGEHAQ
+525 TVS
-539 YDTFEMDGN
+539 N
-548 SLTVESQGSFTAD
+548 SLTNSGSL
-561 SFTHSTGSI
+561 I
-570 SLQPGS
+570 LKPQS
-576 TFTVAKGN
+576 TFILQNGD
-584 YTSPKYTTA
+584 YTTPA
-593 TTVLELS
+593 TEHNFSAGTTFEI
-600 SGSDFVVLGSYT
+600 SGKYT
-612 LSEGGQV
+612 LSQGATI
-619 KVSGLGST
+619 KVSGLSSKIQAKTIALNPGST
-627 ITAQS
+627 LHFSIDDSAKGSTA
-632 IAFESGSE
+632 
-640 LYFTIDESVKGNEP
+640 T
-654 ENAMLILNQTVNT
+654 NAMLNLIQTDASAT
-667 QAISLAG
+667 AIPLKD
-674 VTVTVPS
+674 VTITVDS
-681 EAATAAKQRAARTG
+681 ATAVAAKQRAARTG
-695 TAEAVHLLYSKTG
+695 TVETVYLLSSNKGFTIDKPTSNVNELYKVTVQG
-708 LTDLPADGTN
+708 TDTEV
-718 NLYRFQVKDTGGESY
+718 YRYGEEKA
-733 SYGQDTTTDPGIDPD
+733 PDPD
-748 PGTDPDPGQGGTD
+748 PSTDPD

-857 AAGLTALTALLPND
+857 IAGLTALTALLPND

-893 AGLPPGRSG
+893 SSISPARISPRISLVNTSSQGGAPAAGAGQIADANSG
-902 RAQVSLSAQN
+902 AQLSAT
-912 QGASPIAGANSVASL
+912 P
-927 STAST
+927 T
-932 GRSAVQDEGGRIS
+932 GRGAVQEEGGRIS

-958 RLNSIDSER
+958 RLNTIDSER

-988 ALTSEWSLGLG
+988 ALTPEWSLGLG

-1004 GDLDGLSRSVESEG
+1004 GDLDALSRSVESEG
-1018 YTLFGYSRYHSGNWY
+1018 YALFGYSRYRQGSWY
-1033 LNGLVAVSL
+1033 LNGLLAVSL

-1047 DSQVLSH
+1047 DSQVLTH
-1054 SLTSDYRATTL
+1054 SLKTDYRATTL

-1096 SDYDSELSDN
+1096 SDYDSALSDN

-1121 KWQLTALSTESA
+1121 KWQLTALSTESV